1 MIGRVVPH
9 LGWILRGQRAAASL
23 RGFGSI
29 LRIQSR
35 SFVAGSHHH
44 KVFPADDG
52 QHCTPEQI
60 FRSVLSGRVQGDHV
74 VRPSKQP
81 SFETAAVAPYRR
93 RVVPLVRLKRS
104 TRLSRLRASA

>member
-1 MIGRVVPH
+1 MPNNLLKG
-9 LGWILRGQRAAASL
+9 LRLNPAY
-23 RGFGSI
+23 SI
-29 LRIQSR
+29 SKL
-35 SFVAGSHHH
+35 VAGSNHHE
-44 KVFPADDG
+44 VFPVDDG
-52 QHCTPEQI
+52 QYCTPEQI